1 MPGMIA
7 KVRVF
12 APAKINLALHVVGQR
27 VDGYHLLDTLV
38 GFASVGDWVTLDAG
52 PPDGLT
58 IAGPEADGLMA
69 CDDNLV
75 TRAARAFWPAGALG
89 LHLDKHLPVASG
101 IGGGSAD
108 AAACIRGID
117 WLGGQRGH
125 LAAPEPAR
133 VRQMIALGADVP
145 MCLPSAPARAQG
157 IGERI
162 TPLPDLAKLPIVLV
176 NPRVAVPTP
185 MVFKALATKQNP
197 EMSALPPDLGNAAIL
212 TDYLSHQRN
221 DLQAPA
227 IALAPVIAM
236 VLDRIAATKDCA
248 LARMSGS
255 GATCFGIYPSPA
267 AATTAAMALGRDNPG
282 WWVRVAV
289 LDGQDRAAPH
299 PLN

>member
-1 MPGMIA
+1 MIA

-12 APAKINLALHVVGQR
+12 APAKINLCLHVVGQR
-27 VDGYHLLDTLV
+27 ADGYHLLDTLI
-38 GFASVGDWVTLDAG
+38 GFASVGDWVTLDVG

-58 IAGPEADGLMA
+58 IVGPEADGLMA

-75 TRAARAFWPAGALG
+75 TRAARAFWPAGALD

-117 WLGGQRGH
+117 WLDGQRGH
-125 LAAPEPAR
+125 LAAPDPAR
-133 VRQMIALGADVP
+133 VQQMIALGADVP
-145 MCLPSAPARAQG
+145 MCVPCQPARAQG

-176 NPRVAVPTP
+176 NPRLAVPTP

-197 EMSALPPDLGNAAIL
+197 EMSALPPDLGDAAIL
-212 TDYLSHQRN
+212 TDYLSRQRN
-221 DLQAPA
+221 DLQTPA
-227 IALAPVIAM
+227 IALAPMIAT
-236 VLDRIAATKDCA
+236 VLDRIAASQDCA

-255 GATCFGIYPSPA
+255 GATCFGIYPNAA
-267 AATTAAMALGRDNPG
+267 AATAAAEALGRENPG
-282 WWVRVAV
+282 WWVRACV
-289 LDGQDRAAPH
+289 LDGQDRAAPEAV
-299 PLN
+299 N